1 MLGAYGAAM
10 KIRFNGFG
18 TAEAVI
24 IADEPMASSDE
35 PMASSYAGECTDPR
49 QSDSA
54 VSLR

>member
-1 MLGAYGAAM
+1 MLGAYRAAM

-24 IADEPMASSDE
+24 IADEPMASS
-35 PMASSYAGECTDPR
+35 YAGECTDPR